1 MAEGAGKRRRRRTR
15 YSISRLTVTIFL
27 ANVIALAILLV
38 GSFGLTQFRDGL
50 IQAKLQG
57 VRAQAQI
64 IADVLAQTAID
75 ESSCQPVEE
84 ADVAREGEGG
94 AICSLALDQGDVNEI
109 FNRVWDSFEGRV
121 RIFKAPQTFETPPVG
136 NANDLLLEDVVLRRD
151 IIVAEPLAPID
162 EAATENVLA
171 RLWAP
176 VSKTIGDILSGS
188 YRRNAARRSI
198 EAELNDAL
206 ASSPFAEQRG
216 AASVRLNEDGELVAS
231 VSVPIRKVQAIYGV
245 VTAEIGGIDALVSDA
260 RLAILPFFGLASTAA
275 ILSSL
280 LLTAAIAQP
289 IRQLVQATDKVRE
302 GIAAAGRAR
311 IPDFSH
317 RRDEIGELS
326 LALRLMTQSIYARI
340 EAIESFA
347 ADVAHELK
355 NPLTSIRSA
364 VETLDIASDPAAR
377 AKLMTVIKKDVARMD
392 RLITDISNAS
402 RLDAELARQTRE
414 AVDLRKL
421 LGDIVDM
428 YAATLKE
435 GEPTVK
441 FEPGGPPVYVNG
453 NPGALSQVFRNL
465 IDNARSFSPKG
476 GEVRAFLYEDEQWAR
491 VTVEDDGPGIPPDS
505 LEKVFDR
512 FYTKRPAGAAFGNNS
527 GLGLA
532 ICRQIVVSH
541 GGRIWAE
548 NRYASA
554 TVEDETAP
562 RLGARFIVDLP
573 AG

>member
-1 MAEGAGKRRRRRTR
+1 MAEGAGTRRRRRAR
-15 YSISRLTVTIFL
+15 YSVSRLTVTIFL

-75 ESSCQPVEE
+75 ETTCQPVEE
-84 ADVAREGEGG
+84 GDLARIGESG
-94 AICSLALDQGDVNEI
+94 ALCALSLDQGDVNEI

-136 NANDLLLEDVVLRRD
+136 DASELLLEDVVLRRD
-151 IIVAEPLAPID
+151 IIVTETLAPIE
-162 EAATENVLA
+162 EATTENFFA

-176 VSKTIGDILSGS
+176 VSEAVGDVLSGN

-198 EAELNDAL
+198 EGELNDAL
-206 ASSPFAEQRG
+206 ASSPFAQQRG
-216 AASVRLNEDGELVAS
+216 ATSVRLNEDGELVAS
-231 VSVPIRKVQAIYGV
+231 VSVPIRKVQAIYGI

-302 GIAAAGRAR
+302 GISAAGRAR

-364 VETLDIASDPAAR
+364 IETLDIAVDPAAR
-377 AKLMTVIKKDVARMD
+377 AKLMSVVKKDVARMD

-421 LGDIVDM
+421 LADIVDM
-428 YAATLKE
+428 YAATLKD
-435 GEPTVK
+435 GQSTVR
-441 FEPGGPPVYVNG
+441 FEPGGPPAYING
-453 NPGALSQVFRNL
+453 NPATLSQVFRNL
-465 IDNARSFSPKG
+465 IDNARSFSPPG
-476 GEVRAFLYEDEQWAR
+476 GEVRLLLDEDDQFVR

-532 ICRQIVVSH
+532 ICRQIVASH

-548 NRYASA
+548 NRYAA
-554 TVEDETAP
+554 ADADETAP
-562 RLGARFIVDLP
+562 RLGARFIVDMP
-573 AG
+573 TA